1 MKSRQRLKMRLNL
14 KDMIRIFV
22 IGFLL
27 VSLTFKVNAAGKEK
41 HPNVLMICIDD
52 LNDWLGCMGGHP
64 NSITPNMDKLASKG
78 VLFTNAHC
86 QAPICGPSRASIMTG
101 LRPSTTGIYG
111 QINDE
116 NIKGASEPTRNNVF
130 LPEYFKNHGYYTM
143 GKGKIFHNHAPNGVF
158 DESAGRQG
166 GFGPNPEKRFV
177 WLNEG
182 TNTDWGAFP
191 ETDEEMPDY
200 KTAEWAVERLQRK
213 YDKPFFLVAGF
224 VRPHV
229 PLYVP
234 QKWFDMHPVSGVETP
249 PYKKDDYLDLPAI
262 ALQVHELPQMPTTDW
277 AIETGNWKEIV
288 QAYLACVTF
297 VDHYIGEILN
307 ALEKSSYKDNTIVIL
322 WSDHGYRVG
331 EKGIFAKHA
340 LWQEATNAPLII
352 SMPGR
357 KSTGKCDTP
366 VEMLDIYPTLVDLC
380 GLPANHQNEGKSLVP
395 LIENPGSNSRGYAI
409 TTYGRN
415 NHAVVSSG
423 YRYIQYEDGSE
434 ELYNRSTDPNE
445 FENIAGE
452 AAAWEVK
459 SALAKYLP
467 SKNEYWSPAVKNG
480 ANEYFE
486 NQMKT
491 QGRKE

>member
-1 MKSRQRLKMRLNL
+1 ML
-14 KDMIRIFV
+14 FT
-22 IGFLL
+22 FL
-27 VSLTFKVNAAGKEK
+27 FKAKAADNVNQQQ
-41 HPNVLMICIDD
+41 PNVLMICIDD
-52 LNDWLGCMGGHP
+52 LNDWLGCMNGHP
-64 NSITPNMDKLASKG
+64 NSFTPNMDKLASKG

-86 QAPICGPSRASIMTG
+86 QAPICGPSRASILTG

-111 QINDE
+111 QIDDE
-116 NIKGASEPTRNNVF
+116 KIRGASESTRNNVF

-143 GKGKIFHNHAPNGVF
+143 GKGKIFHNHAPKGVF

-166 GFGPNPEKRFV
+166 GFGPNPEKRFK
-177 WLNEG
+177 WFNEG

-200 KTAEWAVERLQRK
+200 KTAKWAVERLQKK

-229 PLYVP
+229 PWYVP

-262 ALQVHELPQMPTTDW
+262 ALKVHDLPQMPTTDW
-277 AIETGNWKEIV
+277 AIETGNWKDMV

-297 VDHYIGEILN
+297 VDNYVGEVLN
-307 ALEKSSYKDNTIVIL
+307 ALEKSPYKDNTIVIL
-322 WSDHGYRVG
+322 WSDHGYRLG

-352 SMPGR
+352 SLPGNQ
-357 KSTGKCDTP
+357 KIGKCNLP

-380 GLPANHQNEGKSLVP
+380 GLPANNQNEGKSLKP
-395 LIENPGSNSRGYAI
+395 LIENPDNDNSNYAI

-423 YRYIQYEDGSE
+423 YRYIHYEDGSE
-434 ELYNRSTDPNE
+434 ELYNRKTDPNE
-445 FENIAGE
+445 FENIAGKTE
-452 AAAWEVK
+452 FWEVK

-467 SKNEYWSPAVKNG
+467 AKNEYWSPAVKNG

-491 QGRKE
+491 QLIKE

>member
-1 MKSRQRLKMRLNL
+1 ME
-14 KDMIRIFV
+14 RIII

-27 VSLTFKVNAAGKEK
+27 VSHSFKMNAADKVEQK
-41 HPNVLMICIDD
+41 HPNVLMICVDD

-64 NSITPNMDKLASKG
+64 NSITPNMDELASKG
-78 VLFTNAHC
+78 ILFTNAHC

-111 QINDE
+111 QIADDKIRSAGEVTNG
-116 NIKGASEPTRNNVF
+116 IVF

-143 GKGKIFHNHAPNGVF
+143 GKGKIFHNHAPKGVF
-158 DESAGRQG
+158 DESAGREA
-166 GFGPNPEKRFV
+166 GFGPNPEKRFK
-177 WLNEG
+177 WFNEG

-191 ETDEEMPDY
+191 ENDKEMPDY
-200 KTAEWAVERLQRK
+200 RTAKWAVERLQEN
-213 YDKPFFLVAGF
+213 YDKPFFLAAGF
-224 VRPHV
+224 LRPHV
-229 PLYVP
+229 PWYVP

-249 PYKKDDYLDLPAI
+249 PYQKDDYLDLPAI
-262 ALQVHELPQMPTTDW
+262 ALKVHELPQMPTTDW
-277 AIETGNWKEIV
+277 AIETGNWKDMV

-307 ALEKSSYKDNTIVIL
+307 ALENSKYKDNTIVIL

-357 KSTGKCDTP
+357 KATGKCNAP
-366 VEMLDIYPTLVDLC
+366 VEMLDIYPTLADLC
-380 GLPANHQNEGKSLVP
+380 GLPVNKTNEGKSLKP
-395 LIENPGSNSRGYAI
+395 LIENPEAGSGYYAI

-415 NHAVVSSG
+415 NHAVVSKG
-423 YRYIQYEDGSE
+423 YRYIHYEDGSE
-434 ELYNRSTDPNE
+434 ELYNRNTDTNE
-445 FENIAGE
+445 FENIAGKSGSLE
-452 AAAWEVK
+452 IK
-459 SALAKYLP
+459 SALSKYLP
-467 SKNEYWSPAVKNG
+467 SKNEYWSPEVKSG

-491 QGRKE
+491 QGMK

>member
-1 MKSRQRLKMRLNL
+1 
-14 KDMIRIFV
+14 MIRILI

-27 VSLTFKVNAAGKEK
+27 VSLSFKVNAADKVEQK
-41 HPNVLMICIDD
+41 HPNVLMICVDD
-52 LNDWLGCMGGHP
+52 LNDWLGCMGEHT

-111 QINDE
+111 QIDDE
-116 NIKGASEPTRNNVF
+116 KIRGASEPTRNNVF
-130 LPEYFKNHGYYTM
+130 LPEYFKNQGYYTM
-143 GKGKIFHNHAPNGVF
+143 GKGKIFHNHAPKGVF

-166 GFGPNPEKRFV
+166 GFGPNPEKRFK
-177 WLNEG
+177 WFNEG
-182 TNTDWGAFP
+182 TQTDWGAFP
-191 ETDEEMPDY
+191 ETDEEMPDF
-200 KTAEWAVERLQRK
+200 KTAKWAVERLQEN
-213 YDKPFFLVAGF
+213 YEKPFFLVAGF

-229 PLYVP
+229 PWYVP
-234 QKWFDMHPVSGVETP
+234 QKWFDMHPVAGVETP

-262 ALQVHELPQMPTTDW
+262 ALKVHDLPQMPTTDW
-277 AIETGNWKEIV
+277 AIETGNWKDMV

-297 VDHYIGEILN
+297 VDHYIGEVLN
-307 ALEKSSYKDNTIVIL
+307 ALENSKYKNNTIVIL

-357 KSTGKCDTP
+357 KTTGKCDVP
-366 VEMLDIYPTLVDLC
+366 VEMLDIYPTLLDLC
-380 GLPANHQNEGKSLVP
+380 GLPVNKTNEGKSLKP
-395 LIENPGSNSRGYAI
+395 LIENPESGTGSYAI

-415 NHAVVSSG
+415 NHAVVSNAF
-423 YRYIQYEDGSE
+423 RYIHYEDGSE
-434 ELYNRSTDPNE
+434 ELYNRKADPNE
-445 FENIAGE
+445 FENIAAKPE
-452 AAAWEVK
+452 NLEIK
-459 SALAKYLP
+459 SALSKFLP
-467 SKNEYWSPAVKNG
+467 KRNEYWSPAVKNG

-486 NQMKT
+486 NQIKT
-491 QGRKE
+491 QGMKE

>member
-1 MKSRQRLKMRLNL
+1 
-14 KDMIRIFV
+14 MIRIII

-27 VSLTFKVNAAGKEK
+27 ISLSVKVNAADKVEQE
-41 HPNVLMICIDD
+41 HPNVLMICVDD

-111 QINDE
+111 QIADDKISTAGEATNG
-116 NIKGASEPTRNNVF
+116 IVF

-143 GKGKIFHNHAPNGVF
+143 GKGKIFHNHAPKGVF
-158 DESAGRQG
+158 DESAGREA
-166 GFGPNPEKRFV
+166 GFGPKPEKRFK
-177 WLNEG
+177 WFNEG

-200 KTAEWAVERLQRK
+200 RTAKWAVERLQEN
-213 YDKPFFLVAGF
+213 YDKPFFLAAGF
-224 VRPHV
+224 LRPHV
-229 PLYVP
+229 PWYVP

-249 PYKKDDYLDLPAI
+249 PYQKDDYLDLPAI
-262 ALQVHELPQMPTTDW
+262 ALKVHELPQMPTTDW
-277 AIETGNWKEIV
+277 AIETGNWKDMV

-307 ALEKSSYKDNTIVIL
+307 ALENSKYKDNTIVIL

-357 KSTGKCDTP
+357 KTTGKCNAP
-366 VEMLDIYPTLVDLC
+366 VEMLDIYPTLADLC
-380 GLPANHQNEGKSLVP
+380 GLPVNKTNEGKSLKP
-395 LIENPGSNSRGYAI
+395 LIENSEAGSGFYAI

-415 NHAVVSSG
+415 NHAVVSNS
-423 YRYIQYEDGSE
+423 YRYIHYEDGSE
-434 ELYNRSTDPNE
+434 ELYNRNTDPNE
-445 FENIAGE
+445 FENIAEKSGSLE
-452 AAAWEVK
+452 IK

-467 SKNEYWSPAVKNG
+467 VKNEYWTPEIKTG
-480 ANEYFE
+480 ANAYFE
-486 NQMKT
+486 KQMKE
-491 QGRKE
+491 QINPQKKPEKSGKQ